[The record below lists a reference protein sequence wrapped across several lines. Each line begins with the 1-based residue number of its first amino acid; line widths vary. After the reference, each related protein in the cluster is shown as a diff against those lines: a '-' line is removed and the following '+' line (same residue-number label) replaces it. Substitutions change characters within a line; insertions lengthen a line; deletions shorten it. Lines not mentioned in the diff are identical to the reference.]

1 MEEKKQEKKE
11 TPEKEVKE
19 LPGWFE
25 PLLAEGVT
33 SASTS
38 DYLFTVETSRYKGN
52 KVALMKGQAKRA
64 IAILKRVAEHE
75 FPGLD
80 YEIDDHDVPWTTF
93 FRITARGGLRVARVY
108 YVYML
113 VTDWIGIY
121 SDKVLEENA
130 RKALYSLLLQGD
142 A

>member
-1 MEEKKQEKKE
+1 VQKNGGEKGA
-11 TPEKEVKE
+11 TEKEVKD

-25 PLLAEGVT
+25 PLLAEGVE
-33 SASTS
+33 SATTS
-38 DYLFTVETSRYKGN
+38 DYLFTVETSQYKGN
-52 KVALMKGQAKRA
+52 KVALLKGQAKRA
-64 IAILKRVAEHE
+64 IAILKKVAEHE

-80 YEIDDHDVPWTTF
+80 FEVDDHEVPWTTF

-113 VTDWIGIY
+113 VPDWIGIY
-121 SDKVLEENA
+121 SNKVLEENA
-130 RKALYSLLLQGD
+130 RKALYGILLQGD

>member
-93 FRITARGGLRVARVY
+93 FRITARGGLRVARVN

-113 VTDWIGIY
+113 VTNYINIY
-121 SDKVLEENA
+121 SDKALEENA
-130 RKALYSLLLQGD
+130 REALYSILLQGD